1 LGDGVDTV
9 AGALA
14 RAGRRTMAQ
23 RYDAV
28 VLGMGPGGEVAAS
41 RLIKGGKS
49 VAIVEKELIG
59 GECAYWACIPSKT
72 LLRPPEARSEAG
84 RAFGT
89 GTPTLELKD
98 VFDYR
103 DWMIRG
109 LDDSGQVR
117 GYEKKGATVVK
128 GEGRI
133 TAAGV
138 VEVNGEALEAEH
150 IIVAT
155 GSAPNMPP
163 IEGLE
168 DVTVW
173 TNREVTTS
181 REVPSRALIVGGGP
195 NGIEA
200 AQWLSRFG
208 AEVTIVQSPERLINR
223 EDPQVSELMKGYL
236 EEEGIE
242 VRAGRRAV
250 KARKDGQSA
259 VVELDDGTEVGT
271 DVVVIA
277 AGRKPRTDGIG
288 LESVGVEANGRG
300 LPIDEHCRLAEGVW
314 AVGDATGVSL
324 FTHVAKYQARVV
336 ADNILGK
343 DRRADYRGI
352 PRVVFSDPEIAAA
365 GLTEEQAKEQGMDVA
380 ATALDLTRMLARP
393 WTYEESP
400 RGHMGLVAD
409 RERRVLVGAWAVAPQ
424 AGEWIHQASQAIRAE
439 IPIEELLDAI
449 PQFPTYSEG
458 YLEALERL
466 DV

>member
-1 LGDGVDTV
+1 
-9 AGALA
+9 
-14 RAGRRTMAQ
+14 MAQ

-41 RLIKGGKS
+41 RLIRGGKS

-72 LLRPPEARSEAG
+72 LLRPPEVREEAE

-89 GTPTLELKD
+89 AAPTLELTD

-103 DWMIRG
+103 DWMIRN

-117 GYEKKGATVVK
+117 GYEGKGATVFK

-133 TAAGV
+133 TGPGT
-138 VEVNGEALEAEH
+138 VEVNGETIEADN

-155 GSAPNMPP
+155 GSAPNVPP

-168 DVTVW
+168 EVPVW
-173 TNREVTTS
+173 TNREVTTT
-181 REVPSRALIVGGGP
+181 REVPSRVVIVGGGP

-208 AEVTIVQSPERLINR
+208 SRVTIVEFLGRLINR
-223 EDPQVSELMKGYL
+223 EDPEVGELVQGAL
-236 EEEGIE
+236 EQEGID
-242 VRAGRRAV
+242 VRVGRSAQ
-250 KARKDGQSA
+250 KARKEGESA
-259 VVELDDGTEVGT
+259 VIELDDGTEIEA

-277 AGRKPRTDGIG
+277 AGRKPRVEGIG
-288 LESVGVEANGRG
+288 LEAIGVGLDEG
-300 LPIDEHCRLAEGVW
+300 LQVDDRCRLAEGVW
-314 AVGDATGVSL
+314 AVGDVTGVAL

-352 PRVVFSDPEIAAA
+352 PRVVFSDPEIAAV
-365 GLTEEQAKEQGMDVA
+365 GLTEEQAKEQGVDVA

-393 WTYEESP
+393 WTYEENP

-439 IPIEELLDAI
+439 IPIEELLDAV

-466 DV
+466 DA

>member
-1 LGDGVDTV
+1 MGFV
-9 AGALA
+9 ARPDEIA
-14 RAGRRTMAQ
+14 RRAMAE

-41 RLIKGGKS
+41 RLIKGGKRI
-49 VAIVEKELIG
+49 AIVEKELIG

-89 GTPTLELKD
+89 ATPTLELESI
-98 VFDYR
+98 FDYR
-103 DWMIRG
+103 DWIIRG

-117 GYEKKGATVVK
+117 SYEKKGATIVK

-133 TAAGV
+133 TGAGV

-168 DVTVW
+168 EVTVW
-173 TNREVTTS
+173 TNREATTS

-208 AEVTIVQSPERLINR
+208 SEVTIVQSPERLINR
-223 EDPQVSELMKGYL
+223 EDEQVSELMKGYL

-250 KARKDGQSA
+250 KARKDGPSA
-259 VVELDDGTEVGT
+259 LVELDDGAEIGT

-277 AGRKPRTDGIG
+277 AGRKPRIDGIG
-288 LESVGVEANGRG
+288 LESVGVEANGKS
-300 LPIDEHCRLAEGVW
+300 LPIDERCRLAEGVW
-314 AVGDATGVSL
+314 AIG
-324 FTHVAKYQARVV
+324 ARP
-336 ADNILGK
+336 G
-343 DRRADYRGI
+343 YRCSPTWPSTRPAWLPTTSWARTEEPTTAASRGSSSPTPRSP
-352 PRVVFSDPEIAAA
+352 PRVLPSKGHASKGWTWP
-365 GLTEEQAKEQGMDVA
+365 Q
-380 ATALDLTRMLARP
+380 RP
-393 WTYEESP
+393 W
-400 RGHMGLVAD
+400 
-409 RERRVLVGAWAVAPQ
+409 
-424 AGEWIHQASQAIRAE
+424 I
-439 IPIEELLDAI
+439 
-449 PQFPTYSEG
+449 
-458 YLEALERL
+458 
-466 DV
+466 